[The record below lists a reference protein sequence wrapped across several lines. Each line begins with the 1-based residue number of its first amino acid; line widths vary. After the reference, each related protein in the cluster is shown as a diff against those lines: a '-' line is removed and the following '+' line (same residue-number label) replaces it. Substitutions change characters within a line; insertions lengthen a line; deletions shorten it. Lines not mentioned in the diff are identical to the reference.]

1 MMTDDQFDQSAE
13 AAARAFEL
21 AGARIEQALSQAAK
35 TGELSFS
42 DMVENILQDLAKIAV
57 QELVSDPLSG
67 LFSSLLGTGGAAQ
80 GGAGQTVNISM
91 NVAGGQSSNGLRQSL
106 GQISSSLGRA
116 VLDSQRFL

>member
-1 MMTDDQFDQSAE
+1 MTTDDQFDKSAE

-21 AGARIEQALSQAAK
+21 AGARIEQALSKAAK

-42 DMVENILQDLAKIAV
+42 DMVESILQDLAKVAV
-57 QELVSDPLSG
+57 QDLVTDPLSG
-67 LFSSLLGTGGAAQ
+67 LFSSLLGAGGGAQ
-80 GGAGQTVNISM
+80 GGVGQTVNISM